1 MVLILYSTKIKKTE
15 TEHYQR
21 DRMRERYQSGKYINC
36 ICGASVNEYNLNHK
50 KSQHHRA
57 VLRQL
62 QTDFKKFANS

>member
-1 MVLILYSTKIKKTE
+1 MVLVLYSTKIKKTE

-50 KSQHHRA
+50 NSQHHRA

-62 QTDFKKFANS
+62 KADFKNFTNS